1 MVKIA
6 NAKVIDNCSRQVQKE
21 MYIRLYHMF
30 GGKTPEERF
39 FSESERIRRL
49 SQEKLDTDFLL
60 EIERR
65 ASVDNVIVIDQ
76 VEYEVPSR
84 FSRQR
89 IRLRYSPDMETIYV
103 VESDETLT
111 PIKLL
116 NKSENSMVKR
126 EKVRYSG
133 GEE

>member
-1 MVKIA
+1 MEEMNASLQAYIA
-6 NAKVIDNCSRQVQKE
+6 KYNRTVHSS
-21 MYIRLYHMF
+21 L
-30 GGKTPEERF
+30 GGRTPEERF